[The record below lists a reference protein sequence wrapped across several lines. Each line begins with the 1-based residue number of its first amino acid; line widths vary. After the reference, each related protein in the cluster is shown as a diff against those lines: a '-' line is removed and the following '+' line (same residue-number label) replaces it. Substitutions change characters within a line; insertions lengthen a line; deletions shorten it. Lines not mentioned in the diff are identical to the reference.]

1 MGCDS
6 ARYLSVYRMRARP
19 SFRIVAV
26 AGVVACWALSSP
38 ATAQEAP
45 APAKDKPSLQELAK
59 QHKNPF
65 AQAVTVPF
73 LFITG
78 FGVGAERRTG
88 ESLNIQP
95 NLPFSLTSDWTIIVQ
110 PSLSVTYEPPPD
122 EAFGLQ
128 DLQLSLFLT
137 PTDADRWIWGIGP
150 IFLFPTASATG
161 LGTGKWSAGPTGA
174 LAYSNGPWFNGV
186 LVSHLWSFGGDPD
199 RDAVNLTSFEILVSY
214 NFPGGWYAQFDPVN
228 SYDWTADSRNAW
240 TVPVGLD
247 IGKVFDLGQRS
258 ISVQLGAYK
267 LVKRPAGAPDWIVR
281 AQIQFSFPT
290 GK

>member
-1 MGCDS
+1 M
-6 ARYLSVYRMRARP
+6 
-19 SFRIVAV
+19 
-26 AGVVACWALSSP
+26 
-38 ATAQEAP
+38 TAQESP

-78 FGVGAERRTG
+78 FGVGAERRSG
-88 ESLNIQP
+88 ESMNIQP
-95 NLPFSLTSDWTIIVQ
+95 NLPFSLTSDWTVIAQ

-150 IFLFPTASATG
+150 IFLFPTATATG

-199 RDAVNLTSFEILVSY
+199 RVAVNLTSFEILVSY

-240 TVPVGLD
+240 TCRSASTSAKCSISASGRSACSSARTSSSSVHGRAGLD
-247 IGKVFDLGQRS
+247 RARAGPVFVPDGQVGESTRTERSPPGFTSRPRAAAECVDLLDG
-258 ISVQLGAYK
+258 V
-267 LVKRPAGAPDWIVR
+267 LVALD
-281 AQIQFSFPT
+281 
-290 GK
+290 